1 MDSEGSTTS
10 AGWIHTQSQS
20 QSQVD
25 CGNRPAHY
33 MLLDPLPYYYN
44 NGIN

>member
-10 AGWIHTQSQS
+10 AGWIHTQSQ
-20 QSQVD
+20 VD
-25 CGNRPAHY
+25 YGNRPA
-33 MLLDPLPYYYN
+33 LDPLPYYYN